1 MINLTKFITTEQNEV
16 CTFNEL
22 IKLYDLESWKL
33 ILQPVLENIN
43 KIDNIDDKRLDV
55 TVIEDKK
62 YISLD
67 ISILNSKSI
76 ILKFNKQDKDEICL
90 NYAIWNNGNPSY
102 INLNSIS
109 NINLISNMILSH
121 IESSIENDNSKISR
135 GGKGYIY
142 SSNMVK

>member
-76 ILKFNKQDKDEICL
+76 IIKFNKQDKDEICL
-90 NYAIWNNGNPSY
+90 NYVIWKNPSC

-142 SSNMVK
+142 SSNIVK